1 MHDLPCIYGVN
12 LNSLLIVDI
21 YKQFWYVAVW
31 LEAVEDITTH
41 VVLKKYFVQDFLL
54 ILKSA
59 SVLLGNLGRNIFLL
73 LMLIRVGC

>member
-21 YKQFWYVAVW
+21 YKQFWYAAVW
-31 LEAVEDITTH
+31 LEAVEEITTH

-54 ILKSA
+54 ILKS
-59 SVLLGNLGRNIFLL
+59 LLQYYWEILEEIFS
-73 LMLIRVGC
+73 CY